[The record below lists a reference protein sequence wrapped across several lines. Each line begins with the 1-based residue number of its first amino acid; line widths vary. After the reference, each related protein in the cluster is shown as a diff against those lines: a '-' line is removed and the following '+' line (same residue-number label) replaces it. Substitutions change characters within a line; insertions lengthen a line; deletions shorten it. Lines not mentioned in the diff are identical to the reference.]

1 MTFDSMFVATLAA
14 ILLTLVAHVS
24 ARVLARKLS
33 WLPMVITALVLV
45 LVFLFVLQW
54 DYNHYYSAAKPVF
67 DRLLGYV
74 TVLLAVP
81 LAAMNFKGLPLKK
94 VTLIVINTTKEKWC

>member
-33 WLPMVITALVLV
+33 WLPMVITAIN
-45 LVFLFVLQW
+45 QQGITG
-54 DYNHYYSAAKPVF
+54 
-67 DRLLGYV
+67 LGH
-74 TVLLAVP
+74 P
-81 LAAMNFKGLPLKK
+81 SR
-94 VTLIVINTTKEKWC
+94 